1 MCEGISEY
9 KTCIGLLEGEIA
21 ILRKITSLQD
31 SVKAAVMNRDWMDF
45 ETLLS
50 SLQDYC
56 DQFETLEAERVRFFS
71 AQRKASSDKDEN
83 AGFYAIT
90 ARFPQAERVALSTA
104 YRTLKLEALRVRL
117 INNSLMEYLNEARNA
132 VDAFFEAVFPDRKGQ
147 LYSRSGVRKL
157 ADMRSMVL
165 NHSF

>member
-1 MCEGISEY
+1 MREGISDY
-9 KTCIGLLEGEIA
+9 KTCLGLLEGETA
-21 ILRKITSLQD
+21 ILRKIASLQD
-31 SVKAAVMNRDWMDF
+31 SVKAAVMNRDWTDF
-45 ETLLS
+45 ETLLG
-50 SLQDYC
+50 SLQKYC

-71 AQRKASSDKDEN
+71 TQGKTSSGNDEN

-90 ARFPQAERVALSTA
+90 ARFPLAERAELHAV
-104 YRTLKLEALRVRL
+104 YRTLKLEILRVRL

-132 VDAFFEAVFPDRKGQ
+132 VDAFFEAMFPDRKGQ
-147 LYSRSGVRKL
+147 LYSRRGVRKL